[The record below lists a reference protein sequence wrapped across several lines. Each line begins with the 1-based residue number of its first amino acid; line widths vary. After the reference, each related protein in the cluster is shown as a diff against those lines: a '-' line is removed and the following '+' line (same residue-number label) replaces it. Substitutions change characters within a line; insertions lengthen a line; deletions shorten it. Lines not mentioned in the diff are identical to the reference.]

1 MYMIKNSKKIEGSSP
16 EPYKFL
22 QIAGYMGGFCVCYS
36 NLKSGPDVIDT
47 ELEEEFIKVESSP
60 DVKVPY
66 RNLPH
71 VYLIHEDDLE
81 ALGCTRLLSLFHE
94 RIDNDILDFQERID
108 EDFHDHGYFCWRNL

>member
-16 EPYKFL
+16 EFYKHIL
-22 QIAGYMGGFCVCYS
+22 IVGHMGGCFFYYS
-36 NLKSGPDVIDT
+36 NLKGGPDVIDT
-47 ELEEEFIKVESSP
+47 ELEEDLIKVESSP

-71 VYLIHEDDLE
+71 FHLIHEDDLK

-108 EDFHDHGYFCWRNL
+108 EDFHDHL